1 MATAAAPQAPGRAGA
16 SGATSAPRDRRMI
29 TKSFISRKTFRVNGM
44 NFLRQEK
51 NIRDHGDELGRPV

>member
-1 MATAAAPQAPGRAGA
+1 
-16 SGATSAPRDRRMI
+16 MI